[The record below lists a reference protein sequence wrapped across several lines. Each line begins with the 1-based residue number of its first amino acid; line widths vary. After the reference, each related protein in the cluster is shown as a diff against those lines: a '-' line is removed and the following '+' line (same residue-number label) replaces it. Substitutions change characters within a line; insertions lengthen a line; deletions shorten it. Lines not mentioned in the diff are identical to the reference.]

1 MYEYHVLFTNIGST
15 YTVPIGARY
24 NTKCNYC
31 NEIQYFIN
39 YNMNF
44 KICRITYPAWSHFI
58 KYLTKKYKKP
68 VKM

>member
-1 MYEYHVLFTNIGST
+1 MYEYHVLFTNIVST

-24 NTKCNYC
+24 TVTQSVTIATRYFLNY
-31 NEIQYFIN
+31 F
-39 YNMNF
+39 MNF